1 LIIPVFLYR
10 HYVQDKG
17 HFPDEM
23 KTDLGHDT
31 GDAAIKRA
39 GIWPYV
45 VLALGVAVVVVTHR
59 LAVY

>member
-1 LIIPVFLYR
+1 VFLYR

-23 KTDLGHDT
+23 KADLGEGTVD
-31 GDAAIKRA
+31 GAIKRA
-39 GIWPYV
+39 GPWPFV
-45 VLALGVAVVVVTHR
+45 VLALGVAVVIVAHR